1 MTELMKASHQ
11 WSSRPDDERYTSL
24 VDMRDH
30 FKRTREHS
38 EQMVVSTKQVEAEPD
53 GSDRKALTVAI
64 NNKVIVAP
72 THWSFGQ
79 LCGLAKGQGETAA
92 PSGYLRSLPAPL
104 AADCINYGLRF
115 KREAEEIG
123 VLLNH
128 NDSSLQAATGPRYGR
143 IWNADVSEMLVRE
156 FGDGVNG
163 TWKVPGEFGKRV
175 AVTKA
180 NTTLYAGDRDMF
192 VFLADEENR
201 IELPGRRNGEKGT
214 LARGFFV
221 WNSEVGSTTFGVGT
235 FFFDYVCCNRI
246 VWGAEGYQ
254 EIRIRHSIT
263 APDKFIHEITPA
275 LERYRQASDK
285 GVLAAIEDAR
295 KQKLDDDLDDFLA
308 KRFGSRMVAPL
319 KTIHELEEGRPI
331 ENRWDVVT
339 AATAKARTIKWQD
352 QRVALERQA
361 GELLKAA

>member
-1 MTELMKASHQ
+1 MTELMKASNQ
-11 WSSRPDDERYTSL
+11 WASRPDDERYTSL
-24 VDMRDH
+24 VDLRDH
-30 FKRTREHS
+30 FQKAREHS
-38 EQMVVSTKQVEAEPD
+38 EQMVVSTKQVEAQPQ
-53 GSDRKALTVAI
+53 STTALTVAV
-64 NNKVIVAP
+64 NKNLVVTP

-79 LCGLAKGQGETAA
+79 LCGLAKGQGETSA

-115 KREAEEIG
+115 KREAEDIG

-128 NDSSLQAATGPRYGR
+128 QDSTIQAATGPRYGR
-143 IWNADVSEMLVRE
+143 IWNADVANMLVRE
-156 FGDGVNG
+156 FGDGVSG

-175 AVTKA
+175 AVTKD

-192 VFLADEENR
+192 VFLADEDNR
-201 IELPGRRNGEKGT
+201 IELPNRRPGEKGA

-221 WNSEVGSTTFGVGT
+221 WNSEVGSTSFGVGT

-263 APDKFIHEITPA
+263 APDKFIEEITPA
-275 LERYRQASDK
+275 LERYRQSSDK

-295 KQKLDDDLDDFLA
+295 KQKLGDDLDDFLA
-308 KRFGSRMVAPL
+308 KRFGPRMVAPL

-339 AATAKARTIKWQD
+339 AATAKARNIKWQD
-352 QRVALERQA
+352 QRVTLERQA